1 MTEAE
6 QNAIEKFDITALV
19 KIVPGQANLP
29 VDTSI
34 EWTKGFQLVNQ
45 LIKELAQDRYS
56 EEWTDETGAER
67 KRRVLH
73 PQLLGYMQERRKM
86 IDQIFKI
93 SGGEALNEMK
103 KETARKMA
111 DYIFKVNTDRET
123 KEKYKK
129 DALNLIEVE
138 AEYDED

>member
-6 QNAIEKFDITALV
+6 QNAIEKFDITTLV
-19 KIVPGQANLP
+19 RIVPGKTTLP
-29 VDTSI
+29 IDTSM
-34 EWTKGFQLVNQ
+34 EWNKGFKLVNL
-45 LIKELAQDRYS
+45 LIKELAEERYS

-67 KRRVLH
+67 RRRVLH

-93 SGGEALNEMK
+93 SGGEAMNEMK

-129 DALNLIEVE
+129 DALKLIEVE